1 MSNRIDPQPTTHDA
15 LDPALATHHASP
27 ITHHSSLAV
36 STWSL
41 HRALG
46 PVYPGVT
53 PAGDRPARFPYGAG
67 SLTLLDAPAAVAAL
81 GARDLEICHFHFP
94 RTDVDYLAALRERLA
109 AAGVRLLTLLID
121 AGDISAADPAAWA
134 GDLAALRGWIDVAA
148 AAGARQVR
156 VVAGEASPD
165 DAAAIQRS
173 VAGLAA
179 LAAYGRGRGV
189 GVITE
194 NWRPLA
200 SRPAALLTIL
210 DGLAGQVGLCVDFG
224 NLAEPTKYADLAAL
238 LPRATTIHAKAR
250 ATAPGQMDEA
260 DFHRCLNL
268 ARASGYDGP
277 YVLIFDGAGDERAGL
292 ARLGDLV
299 RGHLADGN

>member
-1 MSNRIDPQPTTHDA
+1 MSDRSDPRPTKHDA
-15 LDPALATHHASP
+15 PRTARAPHQA
-27 ITHHSSLAV
+27 SLAV

-53 PAGDRPARFPYGAG
+53 PAGDRSAHFPYGTG
-67 SLTLLDAPAAVAAL
+67 GLTLLDVPAVVAAL
-81 GARDLEICHFHFP
+81 GACDLEICHFHVP
-94 RTDVDYLAALRERLA
+94 RTDAAYLASLRA
-109 AAGVRLLTLLID
+109 AAMAAGVSLLTLLID
-121 AGDISAADPAAWA
+121 AGDISAADPVVRA

-148 AAGARQVR
+148 TVGVRQVR
-156 VVAGEASPD
+156 VVAGEAAPD
-165 DAAAIQRS
+165 DAAAMQRS
-173 VAGLAA
+173 IAGLAA

-200 SRPAALLTIL
+200 SRPTTLLTIL

-250 ATAPGQMDEA
+250 AMAPGQLDEA
-260 DFHRCLNL
+260 DFHHCLDL
-268 ARASGYDGP
+268 TRASGYDGP
-277 YVLIFDGAGDERAGL
+277 CVLIFDGAGDERAGL

-299 RGHLADGN
+299 RGRLADGN